1 MPNLLY
7 IHSDQHNPYVVGCYG
22 DPLVHTPH
30 LDTLAE
36 RGVRLDNIYCPSPVC
51 VASRMSMLT
60 GQHPH
65 EIGVWTN
72 DHILDSAVPTF
83 AHAMGAAGYRPV
95 LTGRMHALGTDQ
107 LHGYAERP
115 VGDMSSNF
123 PGDGGVPKDIRG
135 AVQESGAGQSSYEV
149 YDEEVTATAVEF
161 INREGVKSRAGTS
174 TDPFCLSVGFL
185 LPHAPYVA
193 RREDFDLYREGMTMP
208 VQQDPWDDG
217 LHPFVRWWRTWGG
230 VEQVPDADVLR
241 ARAAYWGLVT
251 AMDRLI
257 GRILD
262 ALRDNGF
269 EDDTLVIYTSDHG
282 DMVGEHGLWM
292 KRCFYEASVRVPAI
306 LSWPGVIEPGSACG
320 RVISS
325 LDINATMLDALGAP
339 PLPRSHGRSLL
350 PLLSDPRA
358 SWEDMAMSEY
368 CVYEGW
374 TCRMIRRDEWKLAY
388 YHGHAP
394 QLFNLSDDPDETTDL
409 AADPGLAATRDA
421 LVEELLADW
430 DPEAV
435 EERMNAKRR
444 DLALIREWVTATDP
458 PEQFLGRTDPAS
470 TYLDD
475 E

>member
-1 MPNLLY
+1 MFW
-7 IHSDQHNPYVVGCYG
+7 V
-22 DPLVHTPH
+22 
-30 LDTLAE
+30 
-36 RGVRLDNIYCPSPVC
+36 
-51 VASRMSMLT
+51 MS
-60 GQHPH
+60 GPQ
-65 EIGVWTN
+65 I
-72 DHILDSAVPTF
+72 
-83 AHAMGAAGYRPV
+83 
-95 LTGRMHALGTDQ
+95 
-107 LHGYAERP
+107 
-115 VGDMSSNF
+115 
-123 PGDGGVPKDIRG
+123 
-135 AVQESGAGQSSYEV
+135 
-149 YDEEVTATAVEF
+149 
-161 INREGVKSRAGTS
+161 
-174 TDPFCLSVGFL
+174 
-185 LPHAPYVA
+185 
-193 RREDFDLYREGMTMP
+193 
-208 VQQDPWDDG
+208 
-217 LHPFVRWWRTWGG
+217 
-230 VEQVPDADVLR
+230 
-241 ARAAYWGLVT
+241 
-251 AMDRLI
+251 
-257 GRILD
+257 
-262 ALRDNGF
+262 
-269 EDDTLVIYTSDHG
+269 VIYTSDHG

-350 PLLSDPRA
+350 PLRSDPRA
-358 SWEDMAMSEY
+358 AWEDMAMSEY

-458 PEQFLGRTDPAS
+458 PEQFLGRTAPCLLYTSPSPRDRG
-470 TYLDD
+470 
-475 E
+475 